1 MQRTGF
7 FCVYMY
13 LYMYNKNI
21 SSLCYSWSFT
31 LSLSLSLLS
40 LCRDQTTMLWSHHHK
55 VAEVRQMTNSLKMFT
70 SSVLW
75 LLAAFFFFFVFPSFI
90 SPLIFFHQ
98 FFFFSDSLIHYR
110 LMCEEINP
118 KTDSLHLLLTNRF
131 QAIEKK
137 REEGKD
143 LYLILS
149 ITTKDKNVFFQI
161 SVL

>member
-1 MQRTGF
+1 
-7 FCVYMY
+7 MY
-13 LYMYNKNI
+13 LYMYNENI
-21 SSLCYSWSFT
+21 SSLYYSWSFT
-31 LSLSLSLLS
+31 LSLSLTLLS

-75 LLAAFFFFFVFPSFI
+75 LLAAFFFLSSLHLFR
-90 SPLIFFHQ
+90 LL
-98 FFFFSDSLIHYR
+98 FFFNNFFFLLWFFNSLSPHVWR
-110 LMCEEINP
+110 RNP
-118 KTDSLHLLLTNRF
+118 KTDSLHLLLTNIF

-149 ITTKDKNVFFQI
+149 ITTKDKMCFFKYLYCSWLKKKI
-161 SVL
+161 